1 MCGIFKLEM
10 EAWEEGEVPGMK
22 KCAQDSVYQAGVK
35 FQGKCGHAWGMC
47 RRERGCRVDTKLMEP
62 QGLLTG

>member
-1 MCGIFKLEM
+1 MWGIFKLEM

-35 FQGKCGHAWGMC
+35 FQVATLTSLLDPKSDSSHQT
-47 RRERGCRVDTKLMEP
+47 RREDSISILCH
-62 QGLLTG
+62 